1 MPIGSS
7 GDISM
12 YLRSLDWHGGGVG
25 CSIFRIRVPFSFFIS
40 VINREFLDGDVSMN
54 RRSRSCATPFWLKD
68 SYATACKHSG
78 PTICFLH

>member
-54 RRSRSCATPFWLKD
+54 RRSRKLCNS
-68 SYATACKHSG
+68 
-78 PTICFLH
+78 FLA

>member
-7 GDISM
+7 GDISIYVRWIGM
-12 YLRSLDWHGGGVG
+12 GGGRLFDLSYPG
-25 CSIFRIRVPFSFFIS
+25 PFFLFSIS